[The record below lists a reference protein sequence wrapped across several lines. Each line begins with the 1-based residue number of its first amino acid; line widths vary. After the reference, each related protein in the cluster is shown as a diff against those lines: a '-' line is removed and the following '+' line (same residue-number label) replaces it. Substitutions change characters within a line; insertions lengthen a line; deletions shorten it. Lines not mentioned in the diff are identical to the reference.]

1 MPEFPFPVSEPE
13 AGGIYS
19 TLNWEEGSGGAEC
32 SRGTRAQWVKLSSDV
47 SVKPQL
53 LSTDNVTLIISVNQI
68 QAAQVPS
75 CSLWLTNS
83 LYMFKDLPGLQK
95 PNYQHSD
102 LPLQFS
108 SFKPFQLSSV
118 KSFTTTNSLLS
129 DECDCSPASGS
140 PS

>member
-1 MPEFPFPVSEPE
+1 M
-13 AGGIYS
+13 
-19 TLNWEEGSGGAEC
+19 
-32 SRGTRAQWVKLSSDV
+32 KL
-47 SVKPQL
+47 QL
-53 LSTDNVTLIISVNQI
+53 LSTDTATLIISVNQI
-68 QAAQVPS
+68 QAAEVPS

-108 SFKPFQLSSV
+108 SLKPFQLSSV
-118 KSFTTTNSLLS
+118 KSFTATTSMLS
-129 DECDCSPASGS
+129 DECDCSPAVGS